1 MSNARNSARLE
12 RSPVERILH
21 WLVGCGRFFLLL
33 LVVPVV
39 LVIFNQPQT
48 EHQAVAKKLEEL
60 ALTQEKLA
68 KELDQL
74 KRQEQW
80 IRNDPAY
87 LELAARDARDRQ
99 RPEEYI
105 LRFE

>member
-1 MSNARNSARLE
+1 MFSSRNSARHE
-12 RSPVERILH
+12 RGPIERILH

-39 LVIFNQPQT
+39 LVIFSQPQS
-48 EHQAVAKKLEEL
+48 EHEVVARKLEEL
-60 ALTQEKLA
+60 SVEKQELTQK
-68 KELDQL
+68 LDQL

-80 IRNDPAY
+80 IRNDPAF

-99 RPEEYI
+99 RPDEYI